1 MDHPLA
7 FSTIAEIIEW
17 LQSHYVDP
25 NERDTARQEYRDLA
39 ILTSKTFNQFY
50 SRFSILAT
58 RARIDARESLS
69 DLFHKL
75 TLELYSS
82 VLPYM
87 ASHILEA
94 GKGVRIDP
102 KKVKAILE

>member
-1 MDHPLA
+1 MDYPLA
-7 FSTIAEIIEW
+7 FSTITEIIEW
-17 LQSHYVDP
+17 LQSYYVDP

-69 DLFHKL
+69 NLFHKL

-82 VLPYM
+82 VLPYI
-87 ASHILEA
+87 ALHPSYT
-94 GKGVRIDP
+94 
-102 KKVKAILE
+102 